1 MNFQLK
7 PGLLLGTASAAT
19 QIEGGSQNNSWH
31 AWYRK
36 GRIKD
41 GSDPSVATDHYVR
54 WQ

>member
-7 PGLLLGTASAAT
+7 PGLLLGAASAAT

-31 AWYRK
+31 AWYRQ

-41 GSDPSVATDHYVR
+41 GSDPTVATDH
-54 WQ
+54 